1 MAKITY
7 EDKVDVLVSS
17 LPNKNKINAGDMN
30 QIKNSVNELET
41 DIANGRSEA
50 KIYTD
55 TKIDNLVVGGRNIVL
70 NSNTRIVAGY
80 GSPTISHVSNII
92 VSEWSATDARR
103 VYGKS
108 GTNKIFGTLATGR
121 DTFYALKNKAYVFS
135 IYIKNNHTSNLLYIS
150 ANGLTGDVTL
160 SPGEAKRVVIKC
172 VGNGTSYLSTT
183 FQTATTGIEY
193 DFTYWHYQIEEGTI
207 VSDWAPA
214 PEDLISE
221 AKTYAD
227 TKIDQLEI
235 GGRNY
240 IPLSSLRNTISYD
253 SFSKSTGLLCTFV
266 DGEYA
271 VVERTT
277 IATARGGIYKNI
289 YFTDYFQ
296 IGDTVTLSA
305 EIYIDSLGE
314 GTQNGS
320 IFMRSYKASNESST
334 LKDLCN
340 TLIDSSCAK
349 GKWIRVSSTETI
361 TNTDTLFSQMTVQI
375 MCGYGIAKFKVRNL
389 KFEKGN
395 KATDWAPAPED
406 IGISNAGTATKLQT
420 ARTINGVSFDG
431 SANIEINS
439 VIPID
444 LYNTT
449 IDINNFNFAKGY
461 KQGVWTCKSDG
472 GTTNIANL
480 PKKSAFLLKLET
492 MRFVGTTDYRQSQ
505 TIIYGVSGE
514 CYIRWGTETGWSD
527 WVLTAIKGVPMLE
540 DSGWI
545 TLDLINGFT
554 AYQGA
559 TAYQPICRKVG
570 KTVDLV
576 GQMSPPA
583 NSTVGTTTQ
592 TTFCVL
598 PIGCRPDRIRTG
610 IMQGSS
616 QAQWLLT
623 ISTNGNVLASRYA
636 DGAVLTTPAST
647 AWMTIDVT
655 FTVD

>member
-30 QIKNSVNELET
+30 QIKKSVNELET
-41 DIANGRSEA
+41 DMANGLSEA

-55 TKIDNLVVGGRNIVL
+55 TKIDNLVIGGRNIVL
-70 NSNTRIVAGY
+70 NSNARIVAGY
-80 GSPTISHVSNII
+80 GSPTISHESNII

-108 GTNKIFGTLATGR
+108 GTNKIFGTLVTGR

-135 IYIKNNHTSNLLYIS
+135 IYVKNNHTSNLLYIS
-150 ANGLTGDVTL
+150 ANGLTGVVSL

-207 VSDWAPA
+207 VSDWSPA
-214 PEDLISE
+214 PEDLDNSKVNKSGDTMTGDLKFGSTLMGICGKDKNGVQYPFVYDNGGNFWLGASGSTGTHHTGGGTYISGGE
-221 AKTYAD
+221 GHVYTSRLIDGVRTNSIIID
-227 TKIDQLEI
+227 TKNMGSQLVTTFPSGANLDDYKTAGFYRCNTNTLAQSLLNCPTTQAFSMTIETHAGAKQTI
-235 GGRNY
+235 TTYSTSGQVILTRNCY
-240 IPLSSLRNTISYD
+240 SNVWGAWRELA
-253 SFSKSTGLLCTFV
+253 FV
-266 DGEYA
+266 D
-271 VVERTT
+271 
-277 IATARGGIYKNI
+277 
-289 YFTDYFQ
+289 
-296 IGDTVTLSA
+296 
-305 EIYIDSLGE
+305 
-314 GTQNGS
+314 
-320 IFMRSYKASNESST
+320 
-334 LKDLCN
+334 
-340 TLIDSSCAK
+340 
-349 GKWIRVSSTETI
+349 
-361 TNTDTLFSQMTVQI
+361 
-375 MCGYGIAKFKVRNL
+375 
-389 KFEKGN
+389 
-395 KATDWAPAPED
+395 
-406 IGISNAGTATKLQT
+406 
-420 ARTINGVSFDG
+420 
-431 SANIEINS
+431 
-439 VIPID
+439 
-444 LYNTT
+444 
-449 IDINNFNFAKGY
+449 
-461 KQGVWTCKSDG
+461 
-472 GTTNIANL
+472 
-480 PKKSAFLLKLET
+480 
-492 MRFVGTTDYRQSQ
+492 
-505 TIIYGVSGE
+505 
-514 CYIRWGTETGWSD
+514 
-527 WVLTAIKGVPMLE
+527 

-545 TLDLINGFT
+545 SLDLINGFT
-554 AYQGA
+554 SYQGA

-583 NSTVGTTTQ
+583 NSIVGTTTQ
-592 TTFCVL
+592 TAFCVL
-598 PIGCRPDRIRTG
+598 PIGCRPNRIRTG